1 MISTR
6 YFRAA
11 LAAAALALFASQAH
25 AQATRTWVSGVGD
38 DANPCSRTAPC
49 KTFAGAISKTATGG
63 EISVL
68 DPGGYGAVTITKS
81 ITINGDGTLGGI
93 LASLVTGV
101 IVNCTGVNV
110 NCVVTL
116 RNISINGAGNGID
129 GIRFVNGGELHVDN
143 VNIYGFTGEGIKVNP
158 TVNAQNRLFVSNSK
172 ISNNT
177 AGGILVV
184 PTGSAIVTGSVTNTL
199 LDGNGRGMRVENN
212 GRMQVRD
219 SQATGNDANGFVAI
233 AAGGTFATIALDN
246 CVSSNN
252 LATGVY
258 AGANTS
264 VRMASTMVHNNLNGL
279 QAVGG
284 GTIISFGN
292 NRVYA
297 NSAGDG
303 APTST
308 QPQM

>member
-1 MISTR
+1 MKSTHR
-6 YFRAA
+6 IRAA
-11 LAAAALALFASQAH
+11 LTAAALALFASQAD

-38 DANPCSRTAPC
+38 DVNPCSRTAPC

-81 ITINGDGTLGGI
+81 MTISGDGTLASI
-93 LASLVTGV
+93 LGSGTNGV
-101 IVNCTGVNV
+101 VVNCLDPVNA

-116 RNISINGAGNGID
+116 RNISINGGATGFD
-129 GIRFVNGGELHVDN
+129 GIRYVKGGELHVDN
-143 VNIYGFTGEGIKVNP
+143 VTIYNFTGEGIKVIP

-177 AGGILVV
+177 AGGILVQ
-184 PTGSAIVTGSVTNTL
+184 PTGSAVVNGSITNTL
-199 LDGNGRGMRVENN
+199 LDGNGRGLRVENSA
-212 GRMQVRD
+212 RVQVRD
-219 SQATGNDANGFVAI
+219 SQATGNDANGFVALN
-233 AAGGTFATIALDN
+233 FATIALEN
-246 CVSSNN
+246 CVASNN

-258 AGANTS
+258 AGSSAS
-264 VRMASTMVHNNLNGL
+264 VRMSSTMVLNNLNGL
-279 QAVGG
+279 QAVG

-308 QPQM
+308 LPQM